1 MIHLPNYIDYIYILY
16 DEKKKLL
23 GFIFINVINPIYILK
38 II

>member
-1 MIHLPNYIDYIYILY
+1 MIYLLNYIDYIYILY

-23 GFIFINVINPIYILK
+23 DFIFINVINPIYILK